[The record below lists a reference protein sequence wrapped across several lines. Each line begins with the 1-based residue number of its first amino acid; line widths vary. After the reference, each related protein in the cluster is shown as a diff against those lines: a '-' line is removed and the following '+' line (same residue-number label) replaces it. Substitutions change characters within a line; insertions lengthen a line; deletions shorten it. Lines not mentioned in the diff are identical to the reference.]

1 MNIGEL
7 LQFVLDKLEINT
19 TTSSGDVSIKISLN
33 NNVLVVELLNK
44 AATDAQ
50 TNTIKVNLN
59 DIIAQL
65 KELGI
70 KGGNGYE
77 SAIIPLLEALMCDN
91 VKSPSQYLSDYKKAK
106 DNLLINIL
114 NPLFGFVNKVADKPF
129 DTLTAVLPN
138 LAYFIDNNGIGKVL
152 DNLLSPVTD
161 IIKVLDKN
169 GVSVDKIIEAIAG
182 KSLPDL
188 IGGLI
193 GANLSG
199 LDLRI
204 GNLANCNIQ
213 DYLADIINAVLKSNN
228 LNIKIGKIDFG
239 ILASLGDLNTV
250 YGAAGSIKQI
260 TANQG
265 QVLVTLLRYI
275 ESVLINNAS
284 SINKLLGNIDA
295 IKKNATIKGILDS
308 VFANIATANKDDI
321 VLAIFYLLLAQPT
334 DTFFDYSNFQHKDY
348 SFEYPS
354 TVDVDFLTVIGPM
367 LDGLVGGLVPGGL
380 SSLVTANV
388 YKDSIISSLGNRPLR
403 RS

>member
-19 TTSSGDVSIKISLN
+19 TTVANGVQITISLKGN
-33 NNVLVVELLNK
+33 ILVVELLNT

-91 VKSPSQYLSDYKKAK
+91 VKSPSQYLSDYRKAK

-250 YGAAGSIKQI
+250 YGAKQ
-260 TANQG
+260 AQ
-265 QVLVTLLRYI
+265 
-275 ESVLINNAS
+275 S
-284 SINKLLGNIDA
+284 SRLPQTKA
-295 IKKNATIKGILDS
+295 R
-308 VFANIATANKDDI
+308 
-321 VLAIFYLLLAQPT
+321 YLLPCFATSKAFLSTTLPQ
-334 DTFFDYSNFQHKDY
+334 SI
-348 SFEYPS
+348 SFS
-354 TVDVDFLTVIGPM
+354 ATSM
-367 LDGLVGGLVPGGL
+367 Q
-380 SSLVTANV
+380 
-388 YKDSIISSLGNRPLR
+388 LR
-403 RS
+403 RTQQSRASLTAYSQTSQRQTKMILFLQYSISFLLSRQTHSLIIQTSNTRIIRLNILQRLMLIS